1 MKIFNLFK
9 IERIKNAETEVSVG
23 DELLKILVSDET
35 IDRKMALDIPII
47 NSCVGL
53 ICDTF
58 ATIPFKLYKKTTNEG
73 RLETKE
79 IDDPRTRIINYD
91 TKDTLDGFQFK
102 KAICE
107 DYLLGKG
114 GYAYIKKRKNDFIG
128 LNYVEEKYLRI
139 RIKSIKVLKLLLME

>member
-58 ATIPFKLYKKTTNEG
+58 ATIPFKLYKKTTNGG
-73 RLETKE
+73 RLETEE

-102 KAICE
+102 KQYAKIIC
-107 DYLLGKG
+107 L
-114 GYAYIKKRKNDFIG
+114 
-128 LNYVEEKYLRI
+128 EKVDMHI
-139 RIKSIKVLKLLLME
+139 

>member
-1 MKIFNLFK
+1 MQKLK
-9 IERIKNAETEVSVG
+9 YG

-128 LNYVEEKYLRI
+128 LNYVEEKYI
-139 RIKSIKVLKLLLME
+139 TIFKNTDKINKIIKYI